1 MGRYEQ
7 RRVDELEDEIERS
20 RTHINNTLHEL
31 ESRFTP
37 ERIRHNVVA
46 HMPSSDN
53 AFLHNLGRSL
63 REYPMP
69 ALVTG
74 IGLGWLMISQLRSQR
89 RTASTP
95 QLTARSMPLAIRE
108 EAPQRMVAT
117 HLGTQQGRGGRS
129 THRPDVIGEA
139 THLGTSQGW
148 SGYVYPH

>member
-1 MGRYEQ
+1 MGHYEQ
-7 RRVDELEDEIERS
+7 RRADELEEEIQRS
-20 RTHINNTLHEL
+20 RTHLSDTLHEL

-37 ERIRHNVVA
+37 ERIRHNVAA

-63 REYPMP
+63 REHPVP

-74 IGLGWLMISQLRSQR
+74 IGLGWLMFSQLSSQR
-89 RTASTP
+89 RPASTS

-108 EAPQRMVAT
+108 EAPQQMVAT
-117 HLGTQQGRGGRS
+117 HLGTQQGRSERS
-129 THRPDVIGEA
+129 MHRPDVIGEA